1 MDKLRIALPGL
12 TSPHFGQSKLK
23 KTSAKGICNDLHSLA
38 ILITILLILLNGI
51 FVAVEF
57 AVVTS
62 KKSKM
67 QALAETGDRSAR
79 LALTL

>member
-1 MDKLRIALPGL
+1 MIFTLV
-12 TSPHFGQSKLK
+12 
-23 KTSAKGICNDLHSLA
+23 A

-62 KKSKM
+62 KKS
-67 QALAETGDRSAR
+67 
-79 LALTL
+79 